1 MQYSG
6 AEGAKPPS
14 FLSHLFSDRR
24 IAPMLVLGF
33 ASGIPFQLV
42 YITQSA
48 WLYEAKVPI
57 ATIGLMSELTLA
69 YKFKFL
75 WAPFLD
81 RYDAP
86 VFSRLL
92 GRRRGWIVVSQLGV
106 MAALAGVALGDPGHW
121 LAWTVAFSLALGFA
135 GATQDVVIDG
145 WRISVAPAK
154 RQALMASW
162 SEVGY
167 RVGVLAAGAGALLL
181 ADRVGWRAAYLCM
194 ALLMTP
200 GMLAA
205 FFAPEPESDKT
216 ATQAPLTFV
225 STIVAPIRELITRL
239 GPLAVPILVLVA
251 GFRMPGYISS
261 AMAVPLFKSLH
272 YSDTDIATVT
282 KLFGFWV
289 GLGGTFLA
297 SYIIPRLGMMA
308 SLLVGTLSGSASHLA
323 SGLSCR
329 AWRSRRK
336 RILDLRL
343 RRQPRQFRLCVRFD
357 RADHLHVFAGV
368 NPTGGQPIRAPDLD
382 LRVAWQP
389 ACGRFGFCRRAT
401 GLRAFLRRNL
411 ADRRAGRPPVLVGL
425 APAARDEAA
434 GSRRAT
440 GGRLLS
446 AGRV

>member
-1 MQYSG
+1 MQRIA

-106 MAALAGVALGDPGHW
+106 MAALAGVAFGDPGHW

-205 FFAPEPESDKT
+205 FFAPEPESDKS
-216 ATQAPLTFV
+216 ATHAAP
-225 STIVAPIRELITRL
+225 E
-239 GPLAVPILVLVA
+239 
-251 GFRMPGYISS
+251 FRFNDRRPDPRIDD
-261 AMAVPLFKSLH
+261 AAR
-272 YSDTDIATVT
+272 TV
-282 KLFGFWV
+282 G
-289 GLGGTFLA
+289 
-297 SYIIPRLGMMA
+297 
-308 SLLVGTLSGSASHLA
+308 
-323 SGLSCR
+323 C
-329 AWRSRRK
+329 
-336 RILDLRL
+336 
-343 RRQPRQFRLCVRFD
+343 
-357 RADHLHVFAGV
+357 AD
-368 NPTGGQPIRAPDLD
+368 P
-382 LRVAWQP
+382 
-389 ACGRFGFCRRAT
+389 
-401 GLRAFLRRNL
+401 
-411 ADRRAGRPPVLVGL
+411 RAGRRVSHAGLHFERNGRALVQE
-425 APAARDEAA
+425 PALLGHGYRHGDE
-434 GSRRAT
+434 T
-440 GGRLLS
+440 VRLLGR
-446 AGRV
+446 AGRHLSRKLSSSHASA

>member
-1 MQYSG
+1 MQDIA
-6 AEGAKPPS
+6 AEGSKPFS

-33 ASGIPFQLV
+33 ASAIPYQLV

-48 WLYEAKVPI
+48 WLCEAKVPI

-86 VFSRLL
+86 VFGRLL
-92 GRRRGWIVVSQLGV
+92 GRRRGWIVVSQIAV
-106 MAALAGVALGDPGHW
+106 IAALAGVALGDPAHW
-121 LAWTVAFSLALGFA
+121 LARTVAFSLALGFA

-167 RVGVLAAGAGALLL
+167 RFGVLATGAGALLL
-181 ADRVGWRAAYLCM
+181 ADRVGWRAAYLGM

-205 FFAPEPESDKT
+205 FFAPAPEADKT
-216 ATQAPLTFV
+216 ATHPPYVRLHDRRSDPRIDDASRTPGCADPRTGGWV
-225 STIVAPIRELITRL
+225 SHARL
-239 GPLAVPILVLVA
+239 HLERNGRAVVQEPAL
-251 GFRMPGYISS
+251 
-261 AMAVPLFKSLH
+261 
-272 YSDTDIATVT
+272 SDTDIATVT

-308 SLLVGTLSGSASHLA
+308 SLLVGTVSGSASHLA
-323 SGLSCR
+323 LAYLAAHGDHGGSEFWTFR
-329 AWRSRRK
+329 
-336 RILDLRL
+336 
-343 RRQPRQFRLCVRFD
+343 RRQPRQFRLCVRVD

-368 NPTGGQPIRAPDLD
+368 DRTGGQPICAADID
-382 LRVAWQP
+382 LRVA
-389 ACGRFGFCRRAT
+389 R
-401 GLRAFLRRNL
+401 
-411 ADRRAGRPPVLVGL
+411 
-425 APAARDEAA
+425 
-434 GSRRAT
+434 
-440 GGRLLS
+440 
-446 AGRV
+446 

>member
-1 MQYSG
+1 MQDIA
-6 AEGAKPPS
+6 AEGSKPLS

-33 ASGIPFQLV
+33 ASGIPYQLV

-92 GRRRGWIVVSQLGV
+92 GRRRGWIVVSQIAV
-106 MAALAGVALGDPGHW
+106 MAALAGVALGDPAHW

-167 RVGVLAAGAGALLL
+167 RFGVLAAGAGALLL

-205 FFAPEPESDKT
+205 FFAPEPETDKT
-216 ATQAPLTFV
+216 ATRAPLTFV
-225 STIVAPIRELITRL
+225 STIVAPIRELMTRL

-251 GFRMPGYISS
+251 GFRRPGYISS
-261 AMAVPLFKSLH
+261 AMAVPLFKRLR

-297 SYIIPRLGMMA
+297 SYIISRLGMMA
-308 SLLVGTLSGSASHLA
+308 SLLVGTVSGSASHLA
-323 SGLSCR
+323 SAYLAAHGDHGGTSSGPSPSPSASIVSPTRSLRSC
-329 AWRSRRK
+329 
-336 RILDLRL
+336 
-343 RRQPRQFRLCVRFD
+343 
-357 RADHLHVFAGV
+357 
-368 NPTGGQPIRAPDLD
+368 
-382 LRVAWQP
+382 
-389 ACGRFGFCRRAT
+389 
-401 GLRAFLRRNL
+401 
-411 ADRRAGRPPVLVGL
+411 
-425 APAARDEAA
+425 
-434 GSRRAT
+434 
-440 GGRLLS
+440 
-446 AGRV
+446 